1 MLKKII
7 NNYFFKIIIF
17 PFSILYGLVS
27 AIRNY
32 LYDTSIIKPK
42 HLTCKVISVG
52 NITTGGSGKTPTVEF
67 LAHYLKSIGKNV
79 GIISRGYGRVSKNV
93 VVVTDGKTKPLL
105 WEKFGDEAFLLSN
118 KLDDIPIIVGNSKY
132 QAGLKMINNFNID
145 VIIVDDG
152 FQHRSLY
159 RDLDIVLIN
168 SKDTLRTH
176 RLIPVGLLRERLK
189 NLKRADLLVFTKT
202 NIHDKNDYIFKRI
215 NNTKTDKIK
224 SLVEL
229 SSLLKNKNDT
239 EIKISEVESQDVY
252 LFSALGDN
260 EGFKIS
266 ISKIGCNIVGHHKY
280 PDHHRYKNYDLKKI
294 QESAIKNKAKFIIT
308 TEKDMVKIKDF
319 KTSID
324 IYAVQMVLKFFPE
337 EKLKKHVNNLFN

>member
-7 NNYFFKIIIF
+7 NSYFFKIITL
-17 PFSILYGLVS
+17 PLSILYGLVS
-27 AIRNY
+27 TIRNY
-32 LYDTSIIKPK
+32 LYNTSIFKPK
-42 HLTCKVISVG
+42 HLPCKVISVG
-52 NITTGGSGKTPTVEF
+52 NITAGGSGKTPAVEF

-79 GIISRGYGRVSKNV
+79 GIISRGYGRVSKDV
-93 VVVTDGKTKPLL
+93 VVVTDGITKPLT
-105 WEKFGDEAFLLSN
+105 WEKYGDEAFLLSN
-118 KLDDIPIIVGNSKY
+118 KLDDIPIIVGRSKY
-132 QAGLKMINNFNID
+132 QAGLKMVNNFNID

-168 SKDTLRTH
+168 SKDTLMTH
-176 RLIPVGLLRERLK
+176 RLIPLGLLREHLR

-202 NIHDKNDYIFKRI
+202 NIHDKNDYIFEKF

-229 SSLLKNKNDT
+229 STVLKNKNNT
-239 EIKISEVESQDVY
+239 EIKTSEVESQDVY

-260 EGFKIS
+260 EGFKKS
-266 ISKIGCNIVGHHKY
+266 INKIGCNIVGHQIY
-280 PDHHRYKNYDLKKI
+280 PDHHRYEDYDLKNI
-294 QESAIKNKAKFIIT
+294 QELADKNKAKFIIT

-319 KTSID
+319 KTSVD
-324 IYAVQMVLKFFPE
+324 VYAVQMTLKFSPE
-337 EKLKKHVNNLFN
+337 DKLKRYVNNLFN

>member
-7 NNYFFKIIIF
+7 NSYFFKIITL
-17 PFSILYGLVS
+17 PLSILYGLVS
-27 AIRNY
+27 TIRNY
-32 LYDTSIIKPK
+32 LYNTSILKPK
-42 HLTCKVISVG
+42 HLPCKVISVG
-52 NITTGGSGKTPTVEF
+52 NITAGGSGKTPAVEF

-79 GIISRGYGRVSKNV
+79 GIISRGYGRVSKDV
-93 VVVTDGKTKPLL
+93 VVVTDGITKPLT
-105 WEKFGDEAFLLSN
+105 WEKYGDEAFLLSN
-118 KLDDIPIIVGNSKY
+118 KLDDIPIIVGRSKY
-132 QAGLKMINNFNID
+132 QAGLKMVNNFNID

-168 SKDTLRTH
+168 SKDTLMTH
-176 RLIPVGLLRERLK
+176 RLIPLGLLREHLR

-202 NIHDKNDYIFKRI
+202 NIHDKNDYIFEKF

-229 SSLLKNKNDT
+229 SNVLKNKNNT
-239 EIKISEVESQDVY
+239 EIKTSEVKSQNVY

-260 EGFKIS
+260 EGFKKS
-266 ISKIGCNIVGHHKY
+266 ISKIGCNIVGHQIY
-280 PDHHRYKNYDLKKI
+280 PDHHRYKDYDLKNI
-294 QESAIKNKAKFIIT
+294 QELAFKNKAKFIIT
-308 TEKDMVKIKDF
+308 TEKDMVKIKGF

-324 IYAVQMVLKFFPE
+324 VYAVQMTLKFSPE
-337 EKLKKHVNNLFN
+337 EKLKRYVNNLFN

>member
-7 NNYFFKIIIF
+7 NSYFFKIITL
-17 PFSILYGLVS
+17 PLSILYGLVS
-27 AIRNY
+27 TIRNY
-32 LYDTSIIKPK
+32 LYNTSIFKPK
-42 HLTCKVISVG
+42 HLPCKVISVG
-52 NITTGGSGKTPTVEF
+52 NITAGGSGKTPAVEF

-79 GIISRGYGRVSKNV
+79 GIISRGYGRVSKDV
-93 VVVTDGKTKPLL
+93 VVVTDGITKPLT
-105 WEKFGDEAFLLSN
+105 WEKYGDEAFLLSN
-118 KLDDIPIIVGNSKY
+118 KLDDIPIIVGRSKY
-132 QAGLKMINNFNID
+132 QAGLKMVNNFNID

-168 SKDTLRTH
+168 SKDTLMTH
-176 RLIPVGLLRERLK
+176 RLIPLGLLREHLR

-202 NIHDKNDYIFKRI
+202 NIHDKNDYIFEKF

-229 SSLLKNKNDT
+229 STVLKNKNNT
-239 EIKISEVESQDVY
+239 EIKTSEVESQDVY

-260 EGFKIS
+260 EGFKKS
-266 ISKIGCNIVGHHKY
+266 ISKIGCNIVGHQIY
-280 PDHHRYKNYDLKKI
+280 PDHHRYKDYDLKNI
-294 QESAIKNKAKFIIT
+294 QELAVKNKAKFIIT

-324 IYAVQMVLKFFPE
+324 VYAVQIALKFSPE
-337 EKLKKHVNNLFN
+337 EKLKRYVNNLFN

>member
-1 MLKKII
+1 MLKKIV
-7 NNYFFKIIIF
+7 NNYFLKIITF
-17 PFSILYGLVS
+17 PLSILYGLVS

-32 LYDTSIIKPK
+32 LYDTNIIKPK

-79 GIISRGYGRVSKNV
+79 GIISRGYGRESKDV
-93 VVVTDGKTKPLL
+93 LVVTDGITKPLL
-105 WEKFGDEAFLLSN
+105 WGKFGDEAFLLSN

-132 QAGLKMINNFNID
+132 QAGLKMVNNFNID
-145 VIIVDDG
+145 VILVDDG

-168 SKDTLRTH
+168 SKDTSSTH
-176 RLIPVGLLRERLK
+176 RLIPIGLLREHLK

-202 NIHDKNDYIFKRI
+202 NIHDKNDYIFEKFD
-215 NNTKTDKIK
+215 NTKTDKIK
-224 SLVEL
+224 SLIEF
-229 SSLLKNKNDT
+229 SSVLKNKNNT
-239 EIKISEVESQDVY
+239 ELRTSEVESQDVY

-260 EGFKIS
+260 EGFRKTI
-266 ISKIGCNIVGHHKY
+266 IKIGCNIVGHHKY
-280 PDHHRYKNYDLKKI
+280 PDHHRYKDYDLKKI
-294 QESAIKNKAKFIIT
+294 QELAFKNKAKFIIT

-324 IYAVQMVLKFFPE
+324 VYAVQMVLKFSPE
-337 EKLKKHVNNLFN
+337 EKLKNYVNNLFN

>member
-7 NNYFFKIIIF
+7 NSYFFKIITL
-17 PFSILYGLVS
+17 PLSILYGLVS
-27 AIRNY
+27 ATRNY
-32 LYDTSIIKPK
+32 LYDTNIIKPK

-79 GIISRGYGRVSKNV
+79 GIISRGYGRKSKDV
-93 VVVTDGKTKPLL
+93 VVVTDGITKPLT
-105 WEKFGDEAFLLSN
+105 WEKYGDEAFLLSN
-118 KLDDIPIIVGNSKY
+118 KLDDIPIIVGKSKY
-132 QAGLKMINNFNID
+132 QAGLKMVNNFNID

-168 SKDTLRTH
+168 SKDTLMTH
-176 RLIPVGLLRERLK
+176 RLIPLGLLREHLR

-202 NIHDKNDYIFKRI
+202 NIHDKNDYIFEKF

-229 SSLLKNKNDT
+229 STVLKNKNNT
-239 EIKISEVESQDVY
+239 EIKTSEVKSQDVY

-260 EGFKIS
+260 EGFKKS
-266 ISKIGCNIVGHHKY
+266 ISKIGCNIVGHQIY
-280 PDHHRYKNYDLKKI
+280 PDHHRYKDCDLKNI
-294 QESAIKNKAKFIIT
+294 QELAVKNKAKFIIT
-308 TEKDMVKIKDF
+308 TEKDMVKIKGF

-324 IYAVQMVLKFFPE
+324 VYAVQIALKFSPE
-337 EKLKKHVNNLFN
+337 EKLKRYVNNLFN